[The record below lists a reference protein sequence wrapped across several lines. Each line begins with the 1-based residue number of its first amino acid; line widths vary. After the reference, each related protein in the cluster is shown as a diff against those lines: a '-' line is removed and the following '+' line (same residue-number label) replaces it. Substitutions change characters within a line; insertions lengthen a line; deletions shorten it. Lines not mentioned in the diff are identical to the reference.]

1 MSIFRRTAQILLIAL
16 AIVAMLF
23 DVFVLIAS
31 RVNNV
36 LLVFSSTVAIIAT
49 GVFVVMLFQL
59 SFLERKSFFVAIVGF
74 AESGK
79 TTLIIS
85 LFGEAYARRLP
96 VRVVP
101 RGSHTIAVINKS
113 LELLKKGKALGP
125 TTDQDMYG
133 FRADATIGKG
143 PFATTYRLEFGDF
156 PGAYSKEYRRED
168 MHLLH
173 NSEFFKWIVDSD
185 AIMFVIDL
193 GRYLTRNKRNFI
205 AEVTSAFR
213 TEWQQYLDANS
224 FRLREIKRHPV
235 IIVFTK
241 TDLLYRVSS
250 QINLQNDKELS
261 DIENLRNF
269 EETVAHF
276 GFGEDAPPLIKLD
289 EKRVQ
294 SDTHIIEEEFGEIIQ
309 FFKAEAS
316 SATVVFTSSFGLVNG
331 ELLGFRKLFASI
343 LKDAK

>member
-1 MSIFRRTAQILLIAL
+1 MSSFRRISQISLIAL
-16 AIVAMLF
+16 AISAMAI
-23 DVFVLIAS
+23 DSFVLISSGAS
-31 RVNNV
+31 NV
-36 LLVFSSTVAIIAT
+36 LLDAVVAIAISLTAVLV
-49 GVFVVMLFQL
+49 VFFVQV

-74 AESGK
+74 PKSGK

-96 VRVVP
+96 IRVVP
-101 RGSHTIAVINKS
+101 RGSQTITIINKS

-125 TTDQDMYG
+125 TMDQDMYG
-133 FRADATIGKG
+133 FRADATIGKP
-143 PFATTYRLEFGDF
+143 PFATTYRIEFGDF
-156 PGAYSKEYRRED
+156 PGAYSKEYRKED

-173 NSEFFKWIVDSD
+173 NTEFFKWIVDSD

-193 GRYLTRNKRNFI
+193 GKYLTKNKRNFI

-224 FRLREIKRHPV
+224 FRLREIGRHPL

-241 TDLLYRVSS
+241 TDLLYRFSS

-261 DIENLRNF
+261 DIENQESF
-269 EETVAHF
+269 EDMVAHY
-276 GFGEDAPPLIKLD
+276 GFGEDTPPLITLD
-289 EKRVQ
+289 EKKTEFD
-294 SDTHIIEEEFGEIIQ
+294 SHLIEEEFGEIIQ

-316 SATVVFTSSFGLVNG
+316 RVTVVFTSSFGLLNG
-331 ELLGFRKLFASI
+331 ERLGFRKLFASI
-343 LKDAK
+343 LRDAK